1 LIIFTPLKTVKE
13 DILEVLFGTENSF
26 LCLLVCLLVASGI
39 TVLVYY
45 RNKELKELGKW
56 QVRILVFLRFLTVL
70 LLAVLI
76 LSPMLKTLKR
86 YIQTPVVI
94 TAFDNSSSMVSYADS
109 TEARHKLERIYD
121 RLQTELTGDFR
132 LVNYTFGEG
141 AETGHIPDFNE
152 KKSDYSQLINTV
164 YTNHFNENVGAMIL
178 VGDGIYNRGTNPLSD
193 IRKLNFPV
201 HSVGIGD
208 TNIVK
213 DAAIADIRVNRNAFV
228 GNLFPVE
235 INLRFEKMANEPA
248 ILEVRK
254 ENEVVY
260 NRRIVPVNDDHF
272 LTTTFTL
279 EANTPGLQH
288 YTVWLNT
295 PARENNIRNNRSEY
309 VIHVLE
315 NKQKILLLSEG
326 SHPDIGAIRNILEQ
340 QQNFE
345 VSVFTREPY
354 PANMN
359 DFNLI
364 ILNQIPSAGSTGW
377 ELVTKSLESKASL
390 LFIVGNQTFIPRFN
404 QLGLEIEMIPQ
415 AQNPEEAQPVLN
427 EDFKLFTMEMEL
439 REMLEKFPPL
449 QSPFAE
455 TEMDPAYSV
464 MLYQNLKNI
473 ETQRPLLAL
482 GNINGRK
489 TGVLFGEGIWRWRLY
504 NYYFNESHRQ
514 FTDFIV
520 SIAQYLSLRENEDNF
535 HIDFQPVYYDTDPV
549 ILNAEVYNESFE
561 RINEPEINIRITHE
575 NGNVFPFVFD
585 HKEDYYRLNAGK
597 LTVGRYHFNATVQ
610 IGKNE
615 YTESGSFEILPLQIE
630 NINTRADF
638 NLLFQLSSLAGGEFF
653 YENEISQLTGKILEN
668 ENIRPTT
675 YFQASLTELLNLK
688 WLFLVLIVLAGMEWF
703 LRKFWGIY

>member
-1 LIIFTPLKTVKE
+1 M
-13 DILEVLFGTENSF
+13 EVLFGTENSF
-26 LCLLVCLLVASGI
+26 LYLLVCLLVASGI

-109 TEARHKLERIYD
+109 TEARNRLERIYD

-141 AETGHIPDFNE
+141 AETGMIPDFNE
-152 KKSDYSQLINTV
+152 KKSDYSQFINTV

-178 VGDGIYNRGTNPLSD
+178 VGDGIYNRGSNPLSD

-208 TNIVK
+208 TTIVK

-235 INLRFEKMANEPA
+235 ISLRFEKMANEPA

-279 EANTPGLQH
+279 EADAPGLQH
-288 YTVWLNT
+288 YTVGLNT
-295 PARENNIRNNRSEY
+295 PAREKNIRNNRSEY

-315 NKQKILLLSEG
+315 NKQKILILSEG
-326 SHPDIGAIRNILEQ
+326 SHPDIGAIKNVLEQ

-354 PANMN
+354 PAQMN

-364 ILNQIPSAGSTGW
+364 ILNQIPSAGATGW

-390 LFIVGNQTFIPRFN
+390 LFIMGNQTFIPRFN

-415 AQNPEEAQPVLN
+415 AQAPEEAQPVLN
-427 EDFKLFTMEMEL
+427 KDFKLFTMEKEL

-449 QSPFAE
+449 QTPFAE
-455 TEMDPAYSV
+455 TELDPAYSV

-473 ETQRPLLAL
+473 ETQRPLLTL

-514 FTDFIV
+514 FTGFIV
-520 SIAQYLSLRENEDNF
+520 FLAQYLSLRENEDNF

-561 RINEPEINIRITHE
+561 LINEPEINIRITHE

-585 HKEDYYRLNAGK
+585 HRENDYRLNAGK
-597 LTVGRYHFNATVQ
+597 LPVGRYLFNATVQ
-610 IGKNE
+610 IGKEE

-638 NLLFQLSSLAGGEFF
+638 NLLFQLSSLTGGEFF

-668 ENIRPTT
+668 ENIKPTT

-688 WLFLVLIVLAGMEWF
+688 WLFLVLIILAGMEWF
-703 LRKFWGIY
+703 LRKYWGIY